1 MLADLQNYENTYK
14 DNMIVEKDK
23 VYTFKLAN
31 ADEIVGKVV
40 EIRDDAYVVSQP
52 LSAVPTEK
60 GIQLIYTVFT
70 GNPKENSTIN
80 KTAIAMICTTREEVC
95 DHYLEATTGLK
106 PVRKPSI
113 IMG

>member
-1 MLADLQNYENTYK
+1 MQIE
-14 DNMIVEKDK
+14 VDK
-23 VYTFKLAN
+23 VYTFKLTN
-31 ADEIVGKVV
+31 ADEIVGKIVKIA
-40 EIRDDAYVVSQP
+40 EDSYIVSQP

-70 GNPKENSTIN
+70 GDPKENATIN
-80 KTAIAMICTTREEVC
+80 KTAVAMICQTREEVG

>member
-1 MLADLQNYENTYK
+1 MN
-14 DNMIVEKDK
+14 VEINR
-23 VYTFKLAN
+23 VYTFKLTN
-31 ADEIVGKVV
+31 ADEVVGKVV
-40 EIRDDAYVVSQP
+40 EITDAAYIVAQP
-52 LSAVPTEK
+52 LSAIPSEK

-70 GNPKENSTIN
+70 GDPKENATLN
-80 KTAIAMICTTREEVC
+80 KTAVAMICQTREEVC

>member
-1 MLADLQNYENTYK
+1 MN
-14 DNMIVEKDK
+14 IEKDQ
-23 VYTFKLAN
+23 VYTFKLTN
-31 ADEIVGKVV
+31 ADEVVAKVV
-40 EIRDDAYVVSQP
+40 AITDDAYEVSQP

-60 GIQLIYTVFT
+60 GLQLIYTVFT
-70 GNPKENSTIN
+70 GNPKENATIN
-80 KTAIAMICTTREEVC
+80 KTAVAMVCQVREEVA

>member
-1 MLADLQNYENTYK
+1 
-14 DNMIVEKDK
+14 MIVEKDQ
-23 VYTFKLAN
+23 VYTFKLTN

-40 EIRDDAYVVSQP
+40 GITEDSYVVSQP

-70 GNPKENSTIN
+70 GDPKENATIN
-80 KTAIAMICTTREEVC
+80 KSAIAMVCQTREEVG

>member
-1 MLADLQNYENTYK
+1 
-14 DNMIVEKDK
+14 MIVEKDR
-23 VYTFKLAN
+23 VYTFKLTN

-40 EIRDDAYVVSQP
+40 DIKEDTYVVAQP

-70 GNPKENSTIN
+70 GDPKENATIN
-80 KTAIAMICTTREEVC
+80 KTAIAMVCQTREEVC
-95 DHYLEATTGLK
+95 DHYLEATTGIK

>member
-1 MLADLQNYENTYK
+1 
-14 DNMIVEKDK
+14 MIVEKDK
-23 VYTFKLAN
+23 VYTFKLTN
-31 ADEIVGKVV
+31 ADEIVGKIV
-40 EIRDDAYVVSQP
+40 EIAEDAYIVSQP

-70 GNPKENSTIN
+70 GDPKENATIN
-80 KTAIAMICTTREEVC
+80 KSAIAMICAVREEVG

>member
-1 MLADLQNYENTYK
+1 
-14 DNMIVEKDK
+14 MIVEKDK
-23 VYTFKLAN
+23 TYTFKLTN

-40 EIRDDAYVVSQP
+40 DITEDSYIVSQP

-70 GNPKENSTIN
+70 GDPKENATIN
-80 KTAIAMICTTREEVC
+80 KTAIAMICQTRDEVS

>member
-1 MLADLQNYENTYK
+1 
-14 DNMIVEKDK
+14 MIVEINK
-23 VYTFKLAN
+23 VYTFKLTN

-40 EIRDDAYVVSQP
+40 DISDVTCYIVAQP

-60 GIQLIYTVFT
+60 GIQLIYTMFT
-70 GNPKENSTIN
+70 GDPKENVRIN
-80 KTAIAMICTTREEVC
+80 KTAVAMICHTREEVG

>member
-1 MLADLQNYENTYK
+1 MN
-14 DNMIVEKDK
+14 VEINR
-23 VYTFKLAN
+23 VYTFKLTN
-31 ADEIVGKVV
+31 ADEVVGKVIEETEFSYIV
-40 EIRDDAYVVSQP
+40 AQP
-52 LSAVPTEK
+52 LSAIPSEK

-70 GNPKENSTIN
+70 GDLKENATLN
-80 KTAIAMICTTREEVC
+80 KTAVAMICQTREEVG

>member
-1 MLADLQNYENTYK
+1 MQVK
-14 DNMIVEKDK
+14 QDK
-23 VYTFKLAN
+23 VYTFKLTN

-40 EIRDDAYVVSQP
+40 AITDDAYEIAQP

-70 GNPKENSTIN
+70 GDPKETATIN
-80 KTAIAMICTTREEVC
+80 KTAIAMICQTREEVC

>member
-1 MLADLQNYENTYK
+1 MT
-14 DNMIVEKDK
+14 VEKDK
-23 VYTFKLAN
+23 VYTFKLTN
-31 ADEIVGKVV
+31 ADEVVAKVLDST
-40 EIRDDAYVVSQP
+40 EDSYVVSQP

-60 GIQLIYTVFT
+60 GIQLIFTIFT
-70 GNPKENSTIN
+70 GDPKENITIN
-80 KTAIAMICTTREEVC
+80 KTAVAMICQTREEVC